1 MAAPWKGWR
10 TRRATAGDLQA
21 PTPGPAD
28 GADSAVIYARAV
40 LKHAEITEEYSYAQV
55 ISASPRTTQDRRP
68 GGRIEF
74 VMPYDGCTYFTRAA
88 RDDVAYQASYG
99 GAPGSAVIG
108 HLLLNDHSR
117 TDLQERLGLDDRYGS
132 IPVEVPLPPIEGA
145 AGELDQLTADQ
156 LTGVSTYEFEPDP
169 PVVIP
174 VQLDIELFD
183 PDSLNLPPTDL
194 RVFHLETDAARQR
207 VTDGIAKVAQHVSF
221 RDELIL
227 QIVVHLSVPAHAALD
242 EPPRVARLAIEWPTI
257 TSLRTLHLRVGESRY
272 RDGRLAG
279 AEDTPPVRYNPGR
292 GCIEWDNVPMYDV
305 ESEPEKPDE
314 TSGQH
319 EDSERAAEE
328 EDDAETRDNAEAA
341 DQKAGPGQDSKPRDS
356 NLEDSKPEENELEE
370 PGDED
375 EPDGDMLRRYA
386 SVPMLLSIRHPGE
399 LYKQPVL
406 KAVADV
412 QVPGYLMSGMTA
424 RVYDAT
430 GYICKQPLT
439 LTTRIHAAVQLTPDD
454 EFAKRDRSPS
464 QRLFFDD
471 ILPDEMRIIDIKTAL
486 EDRGFEVRK
495 VWPNREGAQHSSA
508 DGTASWLQVA
518 HRKVGPD
525 DMVLW
530 VFTEGRQLATER
542 QTVIQGGVT
551 HTTSLPSGELRV
563 LVIGSLPGD
572 GEGRLTHEMNV
583 LHETL
588 RERYGRVRQ
597 RR

>member
-10 TRRATAGDLQA
+10 RRRGTADDPQA
-21 PTPGPAD
+21 PEPGPAD
-28 GADSAVIYARAV
+28 SAEPAAIYARAV
-40 LKHAEITEEYSYAQV
+40 LKRAEITEEYSYAQV
-55 ISASPRTTQDRRP
+55 ISANPRTTQDRRP
-68 GGRIEF
+68 VGRVEF
-74 VMPYDGCTYFTRAA
+74 VMPYDGFTYFTRAA

-99 GAPGSAVIG
+99 AQPGSAVIG

-117 TDLQERLGLDDRYGS
+117 TDLQERLGLEDRYGS
-132 IPVEVPLPPIEGA
+132 IPIEVPLPRIEGA

-156 LTGVSTYEFEPDP
+156 RIGVSTYDFEPDP

-183 PDSLNLPPTDL
+183 PDSLDLPLTDL
-194 RVFHLETDAARQR
+194 RIFNLETDAARQR
-207 VTDGIAKVAQHVSF
+207 VNDGIAKVAQHVSF

-242 EPPRVARLAIEWPTI
+242 EPPQVTRLAIEWPAVP
-257 TSLRTLHLRVGESRY
+257 SLRTLHLQVGEPRY
-272 RDGRLAG
+272 RDGRLAD
-279 AEDTPPVRYNPGR
+279 AAQTPPVRYNPAR
-292 GCIEWDNVPMYDV
+292 GCIEWGNVPMYDE

-314 TSGQH
+314 KSGQP
-319 EDSERAAEE
+319 DGSEGAAEK
-328 EDDAETRDNAEAA
+328 EDDAETKDNAEVAN
-341 DQKAGPGQDSKPRDS
+341 QEAGQGKDSTP
-356 NLEDSKPEENELEE
+356 EDSKPEGKQSEE
-370 PGDED
+370 PSEED
-375 EPDGDMLRRYA
+375 EPDGDRLRRYA
-386 SVPMLLSIRHPGE
+386 SVPMRLLIRRPGE
-399 LYKQPVL
+399 LYKQPAL
-406 KAVADV
+406 KVVAEV
-412 QVPGYLMSGMTA
+412 RAPGYLMSGMTA

-430 GYICKQPLT
+430 GYICNQPLT
-439 LTTRIHAAVQLTPDD
+439 LTTRINATVQLTPDD

-471 ILPDEMRIIDIKTAL
+471 VLPDEMRIIDIKTAL

-495 VWPNREGAQHSSA
+495 VWPNQDRQRDSSA
-508 DGTASWLQVA
+508 DGRYSWLQVA

-530 VFTEGRQLATER
+530 VFAEGRQHATER
-542 QTVIQGGVT
+542 QTVIEVGIT
-551 HTTSLPSGELRV
+551 HTTSLSSGELRV

-572 GEGRLTHEMNV
+572 RAGRLTHEMNV

>member
-10 TRRATAGDLQA
+10 RRRATADDLQA
-21 PTPGPAD
+21 PTPEPAD
-28 GADSAVIYARAV
+28 DIDSAVIYARAV

-68 GGRIEF
+68 AGRIEF
-74 VMPYDGCTYFTRAA
+74 VMPYDGRTYFTRAA

-117 TDLQERLGLDDRYGS
+117 TDLEERLGLDDRYGS
-132 IPVEVPLPPIEGA
+132 IPIEVPLPPIAGA

-156 LTGVSTYEFEPDP
+156 LIGVSTYEFEPDP

-183 PDSLNLPPTDL
+183 PDSLDLPPTDL
-194 RVFHLETDAARQR
+194 RVFDLETDAARR

-221 RDELIL
+221 RDDLIL

-257 TSLRTLHLRVGESRY
+257 TSLRTLQLRIGESRY
-272 RDGRLAG
+272 RDGRLAD
-279 AEDTPPVRYNPGR
+279 EDDTPPVRYNPGR

-314 TSGQH
+314 MSGQQ
-319 EDSERAAEE
+319 EDSERATEE
-328 EDDAETRDNAEAA
+328 EDDAEAQDNAEAA
-341 DQKAGPGQDSKPRDS
+341 DQNARPRKDSKPQNS
-356 NLEDSKPEENELEE
+356 NLEDSKPEQKELEE
-370 PGDED
+370 PSNED

-406 KAVADV
+406 KAVAEV

-430 GYICKQPLT
+430 GYVCQQPLT
-439 LTTRIHAAVQLTPDD
+439 LATRIHATVQLTPDD

-495 VWPNREGAQHSSA
+495 VWSDRDIPQHSSA
-508 DGTASWLQVA
+508 EGGASWLQVA

-530 VFTEGRQLATER
+530 VFTEGTQLTTQRE
-542 QTVIQGGVT
+542 TVIQGGVT
-551 HTTSLPSGELRV
+551 HKTSLPSGALRV

-572 GEGRLTHEMNV
+572 REGRLTHEMNV

>member
-10 TRRATAGDLQA
+10 RRRATGGDPQA

-40 LKHAEITEEYSYAQV
+40 LKRAEITEEYSYAQV

-68 GGRIEF
+68 VGRIEF
-74 VMPYDGCTYFTRAA
+74 VMPYDGCAYFTRAA
-88 RDDVAYQASYG
+88 RDDVAYQTSYG
-99 GAPGSAVIG
+99 AQPGSAVIG

-117 TDLQERLGLDDRYGS
+117 TDLEERLGLDDRYGS
-132 IPVEVPLPPIEGA
+132 IPIEVPLPPIEGA
-145 AGELDQLTADQ
+145 AGELAPLTADQ
-156 LTGVSTYEFEPDP
+156 LIGVSTYEFEPDP

-221 RDELIL
+221 RDDLIL

-257 TSLRTLHLRVGESRY
+257 TSLRTLDLRLGESRY
-272 RDGRLAG
+272 RDGRLAD
-279 AEDTPPVRYNPGR
+279 AADTPPVRYNPGR

-319 EDSERAAEE
+319 KDSERAAEE
-328 EDDAETRDNAEAA
+328 EDDAETKDNAEAA
-341 DQKAGPGQDSKPRDS
+341 DQKAGQGKDG
-356 NLEDSKPEENELEE
+356 NKPEEKEAEGLS
-370 PGDED
+370 DED
-375 EPDGDMLRRYA
+375 QPDGDVLRRYA
-386 SVPMLLSIRHPGE
+386 SVPMLLSISHPGE

-406 KAVADV
+406 KAVAEV

-471 ILPDEMRIIDIKTAL
+471 ILPDEMRLIDIKTAL

-495 VWPNREGAQHSSA
+495 VWPDDPDRPQHSSA

-530 VFTEGRQLATER
+530 VFTEGRQFATER
-542 QTVIQGGVT
+542 QTVIQGGGVT

-572 GEGRLTHEMNV
+572 REGRLTHEMNV